1 MNDQRSLGNVHSS
14 VALPKVKGWRRIL
27 AFLGPAYL
35 ISVGYMD
42 PGNWATDIAGGSAFG
57 YKLIWVLLMSNL
69 MALLL
74 QSLSARLGIVRG
86 LDLAQASRHTYPP
99 FINLPLYVLAEV
111 AIAACDL
118 AEVIGMAI
126 GLNLLFGLPL
136 IYGVLLSAADTLLIL
151 LLMNHGMRLLE
162 VFILSIVS
170 LIGMAFLA
178 EMFIVQ
184 PDAGDVLRGFVP
196 SALEGKALYIAIGI
210 IGATVMPHNLYLH
223 SSLVQTRRFDRDRR
237 GMKEAIRFNFLDTT
251 IALNLAFFV
260 NAAIL
265 ILAAAAFHTAG
276 HFDVAEIDQAHNLLG
291 ELFGHLAPALFAIAL
306 ICAGQSS
313 TITGTLAGQIVMEGY
328 LDLRIRPWLRRL
340 ITRLFAIVPA
350 VASIIWAGDHSLGRL
365 LVLSQVVLSLQ
376 LGFAV
381 IPLIHF
387 TSDKQRMG
395 AFAIKPVVKVL
406 AWTTALVI
414 VFLNGKLVVNELQGY
429 IAEGGTLGRM
439 MQLVGIPVAVIAGL
453 LLLYITVQP
462 FFMRPKLPKAPLD
475 GTAPV
480 IQVKPGTRFRT
491 VAVTVEFKPLDE
503 RVINTALAQGGKDA
517 QYLLVHITE
526 SAAARYLGDQ
536 TEDREALDDL
546 ANLERY
552 ATLLRSAGYQAEVLI
567 GRGSPVEGISK
578 LVNRSDADLLVMGSH
593 GHRALKDLLFG
604 ATVDAV
610 RHRVKMPVLVVK

>member
-57 YKLIWVLLMSNL
+57 YTLIWVLLMSNL

-414 VFLNGKLVVNELQGY
+414 VFLNGKLVVDELQGY

-475 GTAPV
+475 GSAPV